1 MRAIA
6 GLESGEVVVN
16 IRSTGGDVNDALLI
30 YEALR
35 ETGARIVTRC
45 YGYTA
50 SAATLIAQAAS
61 EGCRELAPGALYL
74 IHNSLCAVEG
84 NAEELSA
91 QTELLR
97 KTDARLAELYAAR
110 SGRSSE
116 EFALLMAENNG
127 RGRWLSPEEALEAGL
142 ADVIVETHRSAGR
155 TGGVAQN
162 FARGW
167 ERLKAALLAPDKPEP
182 PEDRNILHLGD
193 GERTAEAASRIARS
207 EGQRQA
213 APTRTRPREDPS
225 TREIVRTANADA
237 YAADIRSFRN
247 GGC

>member
-1 MRAIA
+1 MRIIIA
-6 GLESGEVVVN
+6 PAKKMIVDTDSFAVDGLP
-16 IRSTGGDVNDALLI
+16 RSL
-30 YEALR
+30 E
-35 ETGARIVTRC
+35 
-45 YGYTA
+45 
-50 SAATLIAQAAS
+50 
-61 EGCRELAPGALYL
+61 
-74 IHNSLCAVEG
+74 
-84 NAEELSA
+84 
-91 QTELLR
+91 QT
-97 KTDARLAELYAAR
+97 
-110 SGRSSE
+110 
-116 EFALLMAENNG
+116 
-127 RGRWLSPEEALEAGL
+127 
-142 ADVIVETHRSAGR
+142 
-155 TGGVAQN
+155 
-162 FARGW
+162 